1 MTRSMTGY
9 SSKTVTIKNVSL
21 YLQIKSENSKG
32 LDINYNDEFN
42 DFELNDLVKK
52 KIESKFNR
60 GKIRINFSIDIVN
73 ISNQIKVLNTELNKY
88 LELIKSEKIKLNIT
102 YGDIIKFIEI
112 DKNKLL
118 KKPYIRSKFF
128 MLLQSC
134 ILDLIKKQK
143 AEGKLTLKSINS
155 KLRKIDLI
163 KQNIR
168 SKFIKYSK
176 KLEKKYISE
185 LKKTSDSSYL
195 KKEISP
201 LIEKIDIE
209 EEIVRLDSHI
219 KTIFKLMRKNNNN
232 LGLIMD
238 FYMQEV
244 NREANTLASKS
255 KDASLS
261 NDSIKIKHLVNQIRE
276 LASNLEWLFYF

>member
-9 SSKTVTIKNVSL
+9 SSKTITIKNVSL

-73 ISNQIKVLNTELNKY
+73 NSNQIKVLNTEINKY
-88 LELIKSEKIKLNIT
+88 LKLIKSEKINLNIT

-168 SKFIKYSK
+168 SKFVKYSK

-276 LASNLEWLFYF
+276 LASNLE

>member
-73 ISNQIKVLNTELNKY
+73 NSNQIKVLNTEINKY
-88 LELIKSEKIKLNIT
+88 LKLIKSEKINLNIT

-143 AEGKLTLKSINS
+143 AEGKLILKSINS
-155 KLRKIDLI
+155 KLLKIDLI

-168 SKFIKYSK
+168 SKFAKYSK

-276 LASNLEWLFYF
+276 LASNLE

>member
-9 SSKTVTIKNVSL
+9 SSKTITIKNVSL

-73 ISNQIKVLNTELNKY
+73 NSNQIKVLNTEINKY
-88 LELIKSEKIKLNIT
+88 LKLIKSEKINLNIT

-155 KLRKIDLI
+155 KLLKIDLI

-168 SKFIKYSK
+168 SKFAKYSK

-185 LKKTSDSSYL
+185 LKKTSDTSYL

-276 LASNLEWLFYF
+276 LASNLE

>member
-73 ISNQIKVLNTELNKY
+73 NSNQIKVLNTEINKY
-88 LELIKSEKIKLNIT
+88 LKLIKSEKINLNIT
-102 YGDIIKFIEI
+102 YGDIINFIEI

-155 KLRKIDLI
+155 KLLKIDLI

-168 SKFIKYSK
+168 SKFLKYSK

-276 LASNLEWLFYF
+276 LASNLE

>member
-73 ISNQIKVLNTELNKY
+73 NSNQIKVLNTEINKY
-88 LELIKSEKIKLNIT
+88 LKLIKSEKINLNIT
-102 YGDIIKFIEI
+102 YGDIINFIEI

-155 KLRKIDLI
+155 KLLKIDLI

-168 SKFIKYSK
+168 SKFAKYSK

-219 KTIFKLMRKNNNN
+219 KTIFKLIRKNNNN

-276 LASNLEWLFYF
+276 LASNLE

>member
-9 SSKTVTIKNVSL
+9 SSKTITIKNVSL

-73 ISNQIKVLNTELNKY
+73 NSNQIKVLNTEINKY
-88 LELIKSEKIKLNIT
+88 LKLIKSEKIRLNIT

-168 SKFIKYSK
+168 SKFVKYSK

-276 LASNLEWLFYF
+276 LASNLE

>member
-9 SSKTVTIKNVSL
+9 SSKTITIKNVSL

-73 ISNQIKVLNTELNKY
+73 NSNQIKVLNTEINKY
-88 LELIKSEKIKLNIT
+88 LKLIKSEKINLNIT

-155 KLRKIDLI
+155 KLLKIDLI

-168 SKFIKYSK
+168 SKFEKYSK

-185 LKKTSDSSYL
+185 LKKTSDTSYL
-195 KKEISP
+195 KKEIYP

>member
-9 SSKTVTIKNVSL
+9 SSKTITIKNVSL

-73 ISNQIKVLNTELNKY
+73 NSNQIKVLNTEINKY
-88 LELIKSEKIKLNIT
+88 LKLIKSEKIRLNIT

-155 KLRKIDLI
+155 KLHKIDLI

-168 SKFIKYSK
+168 SKFAKYSK

-185 LKKTSDSSYL
+185 LKKISDSSYL

-219 KTIFKLMRKNNNN
+219 KTIFKLIRKNNNN

-276 LASNLEWLFYF
+276 LASNLE

>member
-9 SSKTVTIKNVSL
+9 SSKTITIKNVSL

-168 SKFIKYSK
+168 SKFVKYSK

-276 LASNLEWLFYF
+276 LASNLE

>member
-9 SSKTVTIKNVSL
+9 SSKTITIKNVSL

-73 ISNQIKVLNTELNKY
+73 NSNQIKVLNTEINKY
-88 LELIKSEKIKLNIT
+88 LKLIKSEKINLNIT

-155 KLRKIDLI
+155 KLLKIDLI

-168 SKFIKYSK
+168 SKFEKYSK

-209 EEIVRLDSHI
+209 EEIVRLDSHM

-276 LASNLEWLFYF
+276 LASNLE

>member
-9 SSKTVTIKNVSL
+9 SSKTITIKNVSL

-73 ISNQIKVLNTELNKY
+73 NSNQIKVLNTEINKY
-88 LELIKSEKIKLNIT
+88 LKLIKSEKINLNIT

-155 KLRKIDLI
+155 KLLKIDLI

-168 SKFIKYSK
+168 SKFEKYSK

-185 LKKTSDSSYL
+185 LKKTSDTSYL
-195 KKEISP
+195 KKEIYP

-276 LASNLEWLFYF
+276 LASNLE

>member
-9 SSKTVTIKNVSL
+9 SSKTITIKNVSL

-73 ISNQIKVLNTELNKY
+73 NSNQIKVLNTEINKY
-88 LELIKSEKIKLNIT
+88 LKLIKSEKIRLNIT

-276 LASNLEWLFYF
+276 LASNLE

>member
-185 LKKTSDSSYL
+185 LKKTSDSGYL

-276 LASNLEWLFYF
+276 LASNLE

>member
-9 SSKTVTIKNVSL
+9 SSKTITIKNVSL

-73 ISNQIKVLNTELNKY
+73 NSNQIKVLNTEINKY
-88 LELIKSEKIKLNIT
+88 LKLIKSEKINLNIT

-155 KLRKIDLI
+155 KLLKIDLI

-168 SKFIKYSK
+168 SKFEKYSK

-219 KTIFKLMRKNNNN
+219 KTIFKLIRKNNNN

-276 LASNLEWLFYF
+276 LASNLE

>member
-1 MTRSMTGY
+1 MTGY

-168 SKFIKYSK
+168 SKFVKYSK

-276 LASNLEWLFYF
+276 LASNLE

>member
-73 ISNQIKVLNTELNKY
+73 NSNQIKVLNTEINKY
-88 LELIKSEKIKLNIT
+88 LELIKSEKINLNIT

-168 SKFIKYSK
+168 SKFVKYSK

-276 LASNLEWLFYF
+276 LASNLE

>member
-1 MTRSMTGY
+1 MTGY
-9 SSKTVTIKNVSL
+9 SSKTITIKNVSL

-73 ISNQIKVLNTELNKY
+73 NSNQIKVLNTEINKY
-88 LELIKSEKIKLNIT
+88 LKLIKSEKINLNIT

-118 KKPYIRSKFF
+118 KKRYIRSKFF

-155 KLRKIDLI
+155 KLLKIDLI

-168 SKFIKYSK
+168 SKFLKYSK

-185 LKKTSDSSYL
+185 LKKTSDSGYL

-219 KTIFKLMRKNNNN
+219 KTIFKLIRKNNNN

-276 LASNLEWLFYF
+276 LASNLE

>member
-9 SSKTVTIKNVSL
+9 SSKTITIKNVSL

-73 ISNQIKVLNTELNKY
+73 NSNQIKVLNTEINKY
-88 LELIKSEKIKLNIT
+88 LKLIKSEKINLNIT

-118 KKPYIRSKFF
+118 KKPYIRSKFL

-155 KLRKIDLI
+155 KLLKIDLI

-168 SKFIKYSK
+168 SKFEKYSK

-219 KTIFKLMRKNNNN
+219 KTIFKLIRKNNNN

-276 LASNLEWLFYF
+276 LASNLE

>member
-9 SSKTVTIKNVSL
+9 SSKTITIKNVSL

-73 ISNQIKVLNTELNKY
+73 NSNQIKVLNTEINKY
-88 LELIKSEKIKLNIT
+88 LKLIKSEKINLNIT

-155 KLRKIDLI
+155 KLLKIDLI

-168 SKFIKYSK
+168 SKFAKYSK
-176 KLEKKYISE
+176 KLEKKYMSE

-276 LASNLEWLFYF
+276 LASNLE

>member
-143 AEGKLTLKSINS
+143 AEGKLTLKSIYSN
-155 KLRKIDLI
+155 LRKIDLI

-168 SKFIKYSK
+168 SKFVKYSK

-255 KDASLS
+255 KAASLS

-276 LASNLEWLFYF
+276 LASNLE

>member
-73 ISNQIKVLNTELNKY
+73 NSNQIKVLNTEINKY
-88 LELIKSEKIKLNIT
+88 LKLIKSEKINLNIT

-118 KKPYIRSKFF
+118 KKRYIRSKFF

-168 SKFIKYSK
+168 SKFVKYSK

-276 LASNLEWLFYF
+276 LASNLE

>member
-9 SSKTVTIKNVSL
+9 SSKTITIKNVSL

-52 KIESKFNR
+52 KIESKFSR
-60 GKIRINFSIDIVN
+60 GKIRINFNIDIVN
-73 ISNQIKVLNTELNKY
+73 NSNQIKVLNTEINKY
-88 LELIKSEKIKLNIT
+88 LKLIKSEKINLNIT

-155 KLRKIDLI
+155 KLLKIDLI

-168 SKFIKYSK
+168 SKFAKYSK
-176 KLEKKYISE
+176 KLEKKYMSE

-276 LASNLEWLFYF
+276 LASNLE

>member
-9 SSKTVTIKNVSL
+9 SSKTITIKNVSL

-73 ISNQIKVLNTELNKY
+73 NSNQIKVLNTEINKY
-88 LELIKSEKIKLNIT
+88 LKLIKSEKINLNIT
-102 YGDIIKFIEI
+102 YGDIINFIEI

-155 KLRKIDLI
+155 KLLKIDLI

-168 SKFIKYSK
+168 SKFAKYSK

-219 KTIFKLMRKNNNN
+219 KTIFKLIRKNNNN

-276 LASNLEWLFYF
+276 LASNLE

>member
-1 MTRSMTGY
+1 MTGY

-118 KKPYIRSKFF
+118 KKPYISSNFF

-168 SKFIKYSK
+168 SKFVKYSK

-276 LASNLEWLFYF
+276 LASNLE

>member
-52 KIESKFNR
+52 KIESNFNR

-168 SKFIKYSK
+168 SKFVKYSK

-276 LASNLEWLFYF
+276 LASNLE

>member
-1 MTRSMTGY
+1 MTGY
-9 SSKTVTIKNVSL
+9 SSKTITIKNVSL

-73 ISNQIKVLNTELNKY
+73 NSNQIKVLNTEINKY
-88 LELIKSEKIKLNIT
+88 LKLIKSEKIRLNIT

-155 KLRKIDLI
+155 KLLKIDLI

-168 SKFIKYSK
+168 SKFEKYSK

-185 LKKTSDSSYL
+185 LKKTSDTSYL
-195 KKEISP
+195 KKEIYP

-276 LASNLEWLFYF
+276 LASNLE

>member
-73 ISNQIKVLNTELNKY
+73 ISNQIKVLNTELNNY

>member
-9 SSKTVTIKNVSL
+9 SSKTITIKNVSL

-73 ISNQIKVLNTELNKY
+73 NSNQIKVLNTEINKY
-88 LELIKSEKIKLNIT
+88 LKLIKSEKINLNIT

-155 KLRKIDLI
+155 KLLKIDLI

-168 SKFIKYSK
+168 SKFAKYSK

-261 NDSIKIKHLVNQIRE
+261 NDSIKIKHLVTQIRE
-276 LASNLEWLFYF
+276 LASNLE

>member
-118 KKPYIRSKFF
+118 KKPYIRSKFL

-276 LASNLEWLFYF
+276 LASNLE

>member
-1 MTRSMTGY
+1 
-9 SSKTVTIKNVSL
+9 
-21 YLQIKSENSKG
+21 
-32 LDINYNDEFN
+32 
-42 DFELNDLVKK
+42 
-52 KIESKFNR
+52 
-60 GKIRINFSIDIVN
+60 
-73 ISNQIKVLNTELNKY
+73 
-88 LELIKSEKIKLNIT
+88 
-102 YGDIIKFIEI
+102 
-112 DKNKLL
+112 
-118 KKPYIRSKFF
+118 

-209 EEIVRLDSHI
+209 ENRYDEIYQKIGRPEDNLSHI
-219 KTIFKLMRKNNNN
+219 HI
-232 LGLIMD
+232 
-238 FYMQEV
+238 
-244 NREANTLASKS
+244 
-255 KDASLS
+255 
-261 NDSIKIKHLVNQIRE
+261 
-276 LASNLEWLFYF
+276 

>member
-9 SSKTVTIKNVSL
+9 SSKTITIKNVSL
-21 YLQIKSENSKG
+21 YLQIKSENCKG

-73 ISNQIKVLNTELNKY
+73 NSNQIKVLNTEINKY
-88 LELIKSEKIKLNIT
+88 LKLIKSEKINLNIT

-155 KLRKIDLI
+155 KLLKIDLI

-168 SKFIKYSK
+168 SKFAKYSK
-176 KLEKKYISE
+176 KLEKKYMSE

-276 LASNLEWLFYF
+276 LASNLE

>member
-73 ISNQIKVLNTELNKY
+73 NSNQIKVLNTEINKY
-88 LELIKSEKIKLNIT
+88 LKLIKSEKINLNIT
-102 YGDIIKFIEI
+102 FGDIIKFIEI

-168 SKFIKYSK
+168 SKFVKYSK

>member
-9 SSKTVTIKNVSL
+9 SSKTITIKNVSL

-73 ISNQIKVLNTELNKY
+73 NSNQIKVLNTEINKY
-88 LELIKSEKIKLNIT
+88 LKLIKSEKINLNIT

-168 SKFIKYSK
+168 SKFVKYSK

-185 LKKTSDSSYL
+185 LKKICIKPEQSIPL
-195 KKEISP
+195 KDFPPHLYFIF
-201 LIEKIDIE
+201 LN
-209 EEIVRLDSHI
+209 IV
-219 KTIFKLMRKNNNN
+219 IFL
-232 LGLIMD
+232 
-238 FYMQEV
+238 
-244 NREANTLASKS
+244 KS
-255 KDASLS
+255 FFSL
-261 NDSIKIKHLVNQIRE
+261 
-276 LASNLEWLFYF
+276 

>member
-73 ISNQIKVLNTELNKY
+73 NSNQIKVLNTELNKY

-155 KLRKIDLI
+155 KLLKIDLI

-168 SKFIKYSK
+168 SKFAKYSK

-201 LIEKIDIE
+201 LIEIIDIE

-219 KTIFKLMRKNNNN
+219 KTIFKLIRKNNNN

>member
-9 SSKTVTIKNVSL
+9 SSKTITIKNVSL

-73 ISNQIKVLNTELNKY
+73 NSNQIKVLNTEINKY
-88 LELIKSEKIKLNIT
+88 LKLIKSEKIKLNIT

-168 SKFIKYSK
+168 SKFVKYSK

-276 LASNLEWLFYF
+276 LASNLE

>member
-9 SSKTVTIKNVSL
+9 SSKTITIKNVSL

-276 LASNLEWLFYF
+276 LASNLE

>member
-73 ISNQIKVLNTELNKY
+73 NSNQIKVLNTEINKY
-88 LELIKSEKIKLNIT
+88 LKLIKSEKINLNIT

-155 KLRKIDLI
+155 KLLKIDLI

-168 SKFIKYSK
+168 SKFVKYSK

-276 LASNLEWLFYF
+276 LASNLE

>member
-9 SSKTVTIKNVSL
+9 SSKTITIKNVSL

-73 ISNQIKVLNTELNKY
+73 NSNQIKVLNTEINKY
-88 LELIKSEKIKLNIT
+88 LKLIKSEKIRLNIT

-155 KLRKIDLI
+155 KLLKIDLI

-168 SKFIKYSK
+168 SKFEKYSK

-185 LKKTSDSSYL
+185 LKKTSDTSYL
-195 KKEISP
+195 KKEIYP

-276 LASNLEWLFYF
+276 LASNLE

>member
-9 SSKTVTIKNVSL
+9 SSKTITIKNISL

-32 LDINYNDEFN
+32 LDISYSDEFN

-168 SKFIKYSK
+168 SKFVKYSK

-276 LASNLEWLFYF
+276 LASNLE

>member
-1 MTRSMTGY
+1 M
-9 SSKTVTIKNVSL
+9 
-21 YLQIKSENSKG
+21 
-32 LDINYNDEFN
+32 
-42 DFELNDLVKK
+42 
-52 KIESKFNR
+52 
-60 GKIRINFSIDIVN
+60 
-73 ISNQIKVLNTELNKY
+73 
-88 LELIKSEKIKLNIT
+88 NIT

-168 SKFIKYSK
+168 SKFVKYSK

-276 LASNLEWLFYF
+276 LASNLE